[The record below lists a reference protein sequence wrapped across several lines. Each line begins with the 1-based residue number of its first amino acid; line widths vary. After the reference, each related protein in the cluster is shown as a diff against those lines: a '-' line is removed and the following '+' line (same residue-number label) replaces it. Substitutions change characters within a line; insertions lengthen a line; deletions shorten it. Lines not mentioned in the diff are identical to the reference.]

1 MRHENAAT
9 RVRRRIAEWVK
20 EQGHGSRKTLATAVK
35 GLYGYSRSQSWVTDI
50 IDGPDQG
57 GQDLRLRDLDAI
69 AQAMNT
75 QPGDL
80 VRRDDAIYMEVSATE
95 ARLIRYF
102 RTMPD
107 VIRGHFLAYVDY
119 VFSFQ
124 ERALADQ
131 AAERDR
137 RTKAAQAE
145 QLERRKA

>member
-20 EQGHGSRKTLATAVK
+20 EKGHGSRKTLAAAVK
-35 GLYGYSRSQSWVTDI
+35 GLYGYSRSPSWVTDI
-50 IDGPDQG
+50 LDGPEHG

-69 AQAMNT
+69 AEAMEVP
-75 QPGDL
+75 PGDL
-80 VRRDDAIYMEVSATE
+80 VRRNDAIYMELSATE

-102 RTMPD
+102 RAMPD

-119 VFSFQ
+119 IYGFQ

-145 QLERRKA
+145 HLERRKA